1 MFLCDET
8 FNVYITLKVHFV
20 SFVMII
26 IIQQQQQPPQQQ
38 QQNNNTV
45 GFKNGVEIENKL
57 LLHTHNK
64 DSRTSIFIV
73 DRLLDECHA
82 TTPSYFSVDG
92 KSRLV

>member
-38 QQNNNTV
+38 QQQQNNN
-45 GFKNGVEIENKL
+45 IYL
-57 LLHTHNK
+57 
-64 DSRTSIFIV
+64 SICITYASS
-73 DRLLDECHA
+73 L
-82 TTPSYFSVDG
+82 T
-92 KSRLV
+92 